1 MGKGEPVRNPID
13 EEHWY
18 FVDETGDSELRDS
31 RGAANDGGQPCLQV
45 IDYMNW
51 TVYRAFVKQEMRY
64 YRFVGNKVSMLL
76 DLYDAPKYPKNWYS
90 RRNPFDIEKTS
101 PL

>member
-1 MGKGEPVRNPID
+1 MVGE
-13 EEHWY
+13 
-18 FVDETGDSELRDS
+18 
-31 RGAANDGGQPCLQV
+31 PCLQV

-51 TVYRAFVKQEMRY
+51 AVYRAFVKQEMRY
-64 YRFVGNKVSMLL
+64 YRFVGDKVSMLL